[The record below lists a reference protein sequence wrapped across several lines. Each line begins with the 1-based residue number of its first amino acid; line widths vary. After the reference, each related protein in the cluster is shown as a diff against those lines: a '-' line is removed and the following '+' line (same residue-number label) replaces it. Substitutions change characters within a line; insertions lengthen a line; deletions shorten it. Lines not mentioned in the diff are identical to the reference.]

1 MFDFSEKEIFSDM
14 KMTVLFIMALS
25 SILFARMSCSTN
37 SFGVT
42 VCTDEKGYR
51 SETRTNSFGVTT
63 TTDNRGRRYESR
75 TNSFGVTTTT
85 GNNGYRQSCRT
96 NSFGTTIC
104 D

>member
-1 MFDFSEKEIFSDM
+1 M
-14 KMTVLFIMALS
+14 KTAILLIVFLS
-25 SILFARMSCSTN
+25 SVLFARMSCSTN

-42 VCTDEKGYR
+42 VCTDDKGYR
-51 SETRTNSFGVTT
+51 S
-63 TTDNRGRRYESR
+63 ESR

-85 GNNGYRQSCRT
+85 GNDGYRQSCRT